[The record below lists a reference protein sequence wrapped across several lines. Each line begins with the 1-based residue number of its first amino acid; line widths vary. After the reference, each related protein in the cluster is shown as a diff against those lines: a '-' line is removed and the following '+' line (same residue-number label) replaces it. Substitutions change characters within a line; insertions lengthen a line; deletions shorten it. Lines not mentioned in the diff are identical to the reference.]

1 MPLHTYIHIF
11 VCTRAREE
19 RHREERHEQRITF
32 HGAHFTHIYIYNIRT
47 YTHTDHCS
55 IRIRITRGEIVKRF
69 EARKTPILGPPATA
83 EEKMLT

>member
-11 VCTRAREE
+11 VCTRARGETPRGE
-19 RHREERHEQRITF
+19 TRTKDNISR
-32 HGAHFTHIYIYNIRT
+32 GAFYPHIYNIRT